1 MFSGYT
7 VLSGNKKTE
16 LGSSNQEASPTA
28 GKNARVVLVP
38 RRVWKCVSAA
48 ISNDVDVSEVPGCH
62 LLQQTSYQ

>member
-16 LGSSNQEASPTA
+16 LGSSNQDASQTA
-28 GKNARVVLVP
+28 GNNARVVLVP
-38 RRVWKCVSAA
+38 RCVWKCVSAA
-48 ISNDVDVSEVPGCH
+48 ISNDVDISEFHGCH